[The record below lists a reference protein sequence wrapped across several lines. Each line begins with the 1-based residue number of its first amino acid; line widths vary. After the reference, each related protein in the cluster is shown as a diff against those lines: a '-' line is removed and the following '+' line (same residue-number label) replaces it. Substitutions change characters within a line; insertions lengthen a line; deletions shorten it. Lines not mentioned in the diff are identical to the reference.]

1 LKEKRELKIR
11 AEQEMSKTNAQ
22 THELN
27 KRMWECKE
35 CHSMI
40 AANETVAYHLID
52 RILYGWC
59 EPCFTNRDE
68 LKIQAA

>member
-1 LKEKRELKIR
+1 
-11 AEQEMSKTNAQ
+11 MSKTNVQ
-22 THELN
+22 TN
-27 KRMWECKE
+27 NVQTRMWECKE

-59 EPCFTNRDE
+59 EPCFTNRE
-68 LKIQAA
+68 ALKIQAA